1 MNKDGN
7 TKKQATRKRERE
19 KKENSK
25 KEEEIKEHD
34 GPKSSR
40 GEESRR
46 HKTSCSVTCPFNVP
60 VEANEKWRPYS
71 LPLRPFNRGYLPL
84 CYDSKTSLG
93 SPRSSL
99 IYEPTT
105 VPFVIPPSLYLLSPP
120 LLLYFSISFRLRIA
134 ACHRDTSLMPR
145 RECTVPAHR
154 TLLSIPFRSRDD
166 SPCSLV

>member
-19 KKENSK
+19 KKENPK

-84 CYDSKTSLG
+84 CYDSKTPLG

-105 VPFVIPPSLYLLSPP
+105 VPFVIPPSLYLLSP
-120 LLLYFSISFRLRIA
+120 LSFFIFPYRSGLV
-134 ACHRDTSLMPR
+134 SPR
-145 RECTVPAHR
+145 ATETPRSCLEESAPFLHTVYLEPR
-154 TLLSIPFRSRDD
+154 SRSRDD
-166 SPCSLV
+166 GPCSLV

>member
-19 KKENSK
+19 KKENPK

-120 LLLYFSISFRLRIA
+120 SPSLFFHIVQASYRRVPPRHLAHASKRVHCSCTSNPALDTVSIA
-134 ACHRDTSLMPR
+134 
-145 RECTVPAHR
+145 
-154 TLLSIPFRSRDD
+154 
-166 SPCSLV
+166 

>member
-1 MNKDGN
+1 MTGQNLRGGRNHADI
-7 TKKQATRKRERE
+7 KRPAALRAL
-19 KKENSK
+19 S
-25 KEEEIKEHD
+25 
-34 GPKSSR
+34 
-40 GEESRR
+40 
-46 HKTSCSVTCPFNVP
+46 TF
-60 VEANEKWRPYS
+60 EANEKWRPYS